1 VSRVAEPCEPRLW
14 LFNLD
19 AELELASGNP
29 QTPRRLAQAFAAVL
43 PHARKLMAPGDECL
57 NDVADAQLRRPAL
70 LGCPWC
76 PTPSALK
83 RLSQAGAR
91 LAPSPPVEVLRRVS
105 QRSFYLGLGG
115 GAPGARYIRDADD
128 LAVTLR
134 EMGSRAWLFKKP
146 YGFAGRGQR
155 RVRGEPTADDRRW
168 LDAALRRGG
177 FVAEPWLDIELEVG
191 MHGCIEPDGRVRLGR
206 ICVQQVD
213 AYRAWVSTRL
223 AEPEDVDTVR
233 TQRLQER
240 AASAAEALW
249 TAGYWGPFGID
260 AYLWRTP
267 SGSLEL
273 NPMGELNARYTMGFA
288 VGMGCDDFART

>member
-1 VSRVAEPCEPRLW
+1 
-14 LFNLD
+14 
-19 AELELASGNP
+19 
-29 QTPRRLAQAFAAVL
+29 
-43 PHARKLMAPGDECL
+43 M
-57 NDVADAQLRRPAL
+57 
-70 LGCPWC
+70 
-76 PTPSALK
+76 
-83 RLSQAGAR
+83 
-91 LAPSPPVEVLRRVS
+91 EVLRRVN

-134 EMGSRAWLFKKP
+134 EAGTRSWLFKKP

-155 RVRGEPTADDRRW
+155 RTRAELTADDRRW
-168 LDAALRRGG
+168 FDATLRQGG
-177 FVAEPWLDIELEVG
+177 CLAEPWLDIELEVSV
-191 MHGCIEPDGRVRLGR
+191 HGCIEPDGRFRLGR

-213 AYRAWVSTRL
+213 AYRSWLSSRL
-223 AEPEDVDTVR
+223 AGPEDVDAARVR
-233 TQRLQER
+233 RLHDR

-249 TAGYWGPFGID
+249 AAGYWGPFGID

-288 VGMGCDDFART
+288 VGMRCDDFART

>member
-1 VSRVAEPCEPRLW
+1 MSPLAEPREPRLW

-29 QTPRRLAQAFAAVL
+29 QTPLRLAKAFAAIL
-43 PHARKLMAPGDECL
+43 PRARALMAAGDQCL
-57 NDVADAQLRRPAL
+57 NDDADAQLRRPAL

-76 PTPSALK
+76 PTPSALR

-91 LAPSPPVEVLRRVS
+91 LAPSPPIEVLRRVN

-134 EMGSRAWLFKKP
+134 EAGPRSWLFKKP

-155 RVRGEPTADDRRW
+155 RTRGEPTADDRRW
-168 LDAALRRGG
+168 FDAALRQGG
-177 FVAEPWLDIELEVG
+177 FLAEPWLDLALEVG
-191 MHGCIEPDGRVRLGR
+191 VHGRIEPDGRFSLGR

-213 AYRAWVSTRL
+213 AYRSWVSTRL
-223 AEPEDVDTVR
+223 AGPEDVEPAGAR
-233 TQRLQER
+233 RLQDR

-249 TAGYWGPFGID
+249 AAGYWGPFGID
-260 AYLWRTP
+260 AYLWRAP
-267 SGSLEL
+267 SGAPEL
-273 NPMGELNARYTMGFA
+273 NPMGELNARYTMGYA
-288 VGMGCDDFART
+288 VGMGCNSYS